1 MLVEF
6 FTSPELFAALLTL
19 TILEIVLGLD
29 NIILISILA
38 DKLPQE
44 QQKLARR
51 LGLFAALVTRLML
64 LSLVF
69 IISHL
74 TQTIFTVLGHEVS
87 WRDILLIVGGLFL
100 LAKGTTEIHEK
111 IEGHDS
117 AGDNVKKH
125 ARFGLIILQIA
136 IMDIVF
142 SFDSVITAIGM
153 THNILIMIVSVVI
166 SMIIMVF
173 AIDSISSFINKHPTI
188 KVLALSYML
197 LIGLALIGEGLEM
210 HIPKGYLY
218 FAMAFSVLVELVNM
232 AIRNKKSASKIK
244 S

>member
-1 MLVEF
+1 MVEF